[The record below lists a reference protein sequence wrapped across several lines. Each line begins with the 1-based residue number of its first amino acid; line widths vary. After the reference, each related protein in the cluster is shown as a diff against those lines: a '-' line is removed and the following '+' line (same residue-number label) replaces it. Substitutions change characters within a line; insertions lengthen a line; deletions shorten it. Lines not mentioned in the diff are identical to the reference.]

1 MSFFKANKFFFFLL
15 TFSLFAKIFFA
26 PIIYTETDDLLS
38 INQVRIYKDINIYDI
53 ANDVNSSSYN
63 SSAKKIIRNI
73 EKLNNST
80 FDLIFNSL
88 SFILKRISP
97 SKHSTFAPLQY
108 FLFADL
114 YKIGNSYNEIKF
126 YSRIPSIIFS
136 TLSIL
141 VTYLIA
147 TKIFLNQNKL
157 FAIIPVSILAFS
169 YPVLYISLRSYNYS
183 AGMFAVICLIFLIY
197 IQLLN
202 NSNNKFIITNT
213 LISLRLNFLIAFL
226 ISVLSY
232 LSYVIFFL
240 SPLFFFILV
249 ARNLFN
255 KKIFCKYNYN
265 LIIIGFFYALLSL
278 PLLIH
283 MLILKLN
290 EYGVTAST
298 AGENYEYYYN
308 FLDDTFNFLNFFSFY
323 INNIYLVIVK
333 NLSFFLDTFNYSV
346 ITQFYIFIFFIFGC
360 FTIFFNKDRNIKLF
374 IFIFYIFAFYYLILT
389 FFGIVTLGPTRH
401 LNVYTPIISI
411 VFSLGFFNL
420 IKIFK
425 LKKINFLIYSFSI
438 FIFSIFLLNAVPFLK
453 KYEDS
458 FSEEKISKK
467 LEFYK
472 VGFILNDSSFSDSL
486 CLMKKVYIISE
497 ISTCY
502 KNKDPRYSSIL
513 NINDD
518 LLSDLKNKNLGIAFI
533 NKEISVEEL
542 SLLEQHNLTKITTIE
557 TIKFTNNSPL
567 YISRFIPNYFRM
579 IIYR

>member
-1 MSFFKANKFFFFLL
+1 M
-15 TFSLFAKIFFA
+15 
-26 PIIYTETDDLLS
+26 
-38 INQVRIYKDINIYDI
+38 
-53 ANDVNSSSYN
+53 
-63 SSAKKIIRNI
+63 
-73 EKLNNST
+73 
-80 FDLIFNSL
+80 
-88 SFILKRISP
+88 
-97 SKHSTFAPLQY
+97 
-108 FLFADL
+108 
-114 YKIGNSYNEIKF
+114 
-126 YSRIPSIIFS
+126 
-136 TLSIL
+136 
-141 VTYLIA
+141 
-147 TKIFLNQNKL
+147 
-157 FAIIPVSILAFS
+157 
-169 YPVLYISLRSYNYS
+169 
-183 AGMFAVICLIFLIY
+183 
-197 IQLLN
+197 
-202 NSNNKFIITNT
+202 
-213 LISLRLNFLIAFL
+213 
-226 ISVLSY
+226 
-232 LSYVIFFL
+232 
-240 SPLFFFILV
+240 
-249 ARNLFN
+249 
-255 KKIFCKYNYN
+255 
-265 LIIIGFFYALLSL
+265 LSL

-360 FTIFFNKDRNIKLF
+360 FTIFFNKDRNIKFF

-401 LNVYTPIISI
+401 LNIYTPIISI

-425 LKKINFLIYSFSI
+425 LKKINFLIYTFSI
-438 FIFSIFLLNAVPFLK
+438 FIFSTFLLNAVPFLK

-472 VGFILNDSSFSDSL
+472 VGFIVNDGSFSDSL
-486 CLMKKVYIISE
+486 CLMKKVSIISE